1 MHVAVLGAGYAGLA
15 LTRRL
20 ERSLPADVRLTLVDE
35 TDYHLAQHLL
45 HTTIGKP
52 ELADEL
58 TIELSAALDRAEHR
72 RARVTGLDPDDG
84 VAELEDGR
92 LSYDVGAL
100 AIGAKTA
107 FHGVSGA
114 AEHGT
119 PLKRLSHAH
128 AIRERF
134 GELTTDQR
142 AVVVGGG
149 LSGVQVAGEL
159 AALAAGRD
167 ESGESGEGE
176 RAREGPTVLLVE
188 RSQTVAPGFSAEF
201 QSAVRAALLEAGVE
215 VRTGWDVTEVTPD
228 RLGLADGGSVGHD
241 QLVWTGG
248 IAGDRAVGDRPRVR
262 ADLRLGECTLG
273 LGDAVRVVDANG
285 RLVPASAQ
293 TAVRQAGVAATNVRR
308 LLAADAPAPSL
319 ERYRYTGLGWLVSVG
334 PETVAQVGPTVL
346 RGPAAK
352 AVKTSVGTGYL
363 GSIGAWDNAAEYA
376 RTVLRPN

>member
-20 ERSLPADVRLTLVDE
+20 EQSLPADVRLTLVDE
-35 TDYHLAQHLL
+35 TDSHLAQHLL

-52 ELADEL
+52 ELADKL

-72 RARVTGLDPDDG
+72 QARVTGLDPDEG
-84 VAELEDGR
+84 VAELEDGQ

-100 AIGAKTA
+100 AIGAETA

-114 AEHGT
+114 VEYGT

-134 GELTTDQR
+134 DELTADQR

-159 AALAAGRD
+159 AALAADRDGNGEEGR
-167 ESGESGEGE
+167 
-176 RAREGPTVLLVE
+176 AAPTVLLVE
-188 RSQTVAPGFSAEF
+188 RSQTVAPGFSSAF
-201 QSAVRAALLEAGVE
+201 QSAIRAALLDAGVE
-215 VRTGWDVTEVTPD
+215 VRTGWGVTEVTPD

-248 IAGDRAVGDRPRVR
+248 IAGDRAVGDRPQVR
-262 ADLRLGECTLG
+262 ADLRLGERTLG

-293 TAVRQAGVAATNVRR
+293 TAVRQADVAATNVRR
-308 LLAADAPAPSL
+308 LLADGVPAPSL

-334 PETVAQVGPTVL
+334 DQTVAQVGPTVF

-363 GSIGAWDNAAEYA
+363 GSIGAWNSAAEYA
-376 RTVLRPN
+376 RTVLQPN

>member
-45 HTTIGKP
+45 HTTIGNP
-52 ELADEL
+52 EIADEL

-72 RARVTGLDPDDG
+72 RARVTGLDPDAG

-100 AIGAKTA
+100 AIGAETA
-107 FHGVSGA
+107 VHGVPGA
-114 AEHGT
+114 AEHAT

-159 AALAAGRD
+159 AALAADRD
-167 ESGESGEGE
+167 GNGEKK

-201 QSAVRAALLEAGVE
+201 QSAVRAALLDAGVE
-215 VRTGWDVTEVTPD
+215 VRTGWDVTEVTSD

-262 ADLRLGECTLG
+262 ADLRLGECTFG

-293 TAVRQAGVAATNVRR
+293 TAVRQADVAATNVRR

-334 PETVAQVGPTVL
+334 TETVAQVGPTVF

-363 GSIGAWDNAAEYA
+363 GSIGAWDSAAEYA

>member
-72 RARVTGLDPDDG
+72 QARVTGIDPDDG
-84 VAELEDGR
+84 VAELEDGQ

-107 FHGVSGA
+107 FHGIPGA
-114 AEHGT
+114 VEYGT

-134 GELTTDQR
+134 DELTTDQR

-159 AALAAGRD
+159 AALAVGRD
-167 ESGESGEGE
+167 ESGESGEG
-176 RAREGPTVLLVE
+176 EGPTVLLVE

-215 VRTGWDVTEVTPD
+215 VRIGWGVTEVTPD
-228 RLGLADGGSVGHD
+228 RLGLADGGSIGHD

-248 IAGDRAVGDRPRVR
+248 IAGDRAVGDRPQVR
-262 ADLRLGECTLG
+262 ADLRLGERTLG

-293 TAVRQAGVAATNVRR
+293 TAVRQADVAATNVRR
-308 LLAADAPAPSL
+308 LLADDVPAPSL

-334 PETVAQVGPTVL
+334 DQTVAQVGPTVL

-363 GSIGAWDNAAEYA
+363 GSIGAWNSAAEYA

>member
-15 LTRRL
+15 LTRQL

-52 ELADEL
+52 KLADEL

-72 RARVTGLDPDDG
+72 QAHVTGLDPDDG
-84 VAELEDGR
+84 VAELENGQ

-100 AIGAKTA
+100 TIGAETA

-134 GELTTDQR
+134 GELTADQR

-159 AALAAGRD
+159 AALAADRD
-167 ESGESGEGE
+167 GNGEKEE
-176 RAREGPTVLLVE
+176 TGPTVLLVE

-201 QSAVRAALLEAGVE
+201 QSAVRAALLDAGVE

-262 ADLRLGECTLG
+262 ADLRLGERTLG

-293 TAVRQAGVAATNVRR
+293 TAVRQADVAATNVRR
-308 LLAADAPAPSL
+308 LLADNAPAPSL

-334 PETVAQVGPTVL
+334 EETVAQVGPTVL

-363 GSIGAWDNAAEYA
+363 GSIGAWDSAAEYA
-376 RTVLRPN
+376 RTVLWPN